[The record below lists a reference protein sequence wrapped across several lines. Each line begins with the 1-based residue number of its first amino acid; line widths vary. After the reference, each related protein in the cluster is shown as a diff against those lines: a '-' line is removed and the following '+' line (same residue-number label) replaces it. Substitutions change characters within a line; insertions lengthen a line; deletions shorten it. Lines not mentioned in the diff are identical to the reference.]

1 MASRLANPLTIPA
14 EDEFDLFDVMSAL
27 TDPVRRAIV
36 VQLAEEPGR
45 ACSNTDYGVSKS
57 ALTRH
62 WRILRESGLIKQE
75 ARGTG
80 TATGSAEKNSIDAS
94 PDSWHSSLTN
104 QRGAQNRPSCWTW
117 LAGHQGLHSSC
128 VHELLQAAGKPTITN
143 ATAFIRGLTAD
154 VMQDTVSSEVIRIT
168 L

>member
-45 ACSNTDYGVSKS
+45 ACSNADYGVSKS

-75 ARGTG
+75 AQGNRHRNWLRR
-80 TATGSAEKNSIDAS
+80 EEIDRRFPGLLTLVLEES
-94 PDSWHSSLTN
+94 SHS
-104 QRGAQNRPSCWTW
+104 
-117 LAGHQGLHSSC
+117 
-128 VHELLQAAGKPTITN
+128 
-143 ATAFIRGLTAD
+143 ATA
-154 VMQDTVSSEVIRIT
+154 S
-168 L
+168 